1 MAALI
6 GRDVVLTW
14 DSVAVAGGKT
24 TGMTINNTAVDVTT
38 NDSSGWRTLLA
49 ESGQQNVDLTISGIL
64 VDSTLMAASISGDTT
79 AATLFT
85 FPKELDG
92 DTASGPVIGG
102 TFKMVSFAT
111 GEETE
116 AGVTFD
122 ASFQSSGEVTFT
134 AGA

>member
-1 MAALI
+1 MAAII
-6 GRDVVLTW
+6 GRNVVLTW
-14 DSVAVAGGKT
+14 NGSAVAGGKP

-38 NDSSGWRTLLA
+38 NDSGGWRTLLA

-79 AATLFT
+79 APTLFT

-92 DTASGPVIGG
+92 DTTSGPVIGG